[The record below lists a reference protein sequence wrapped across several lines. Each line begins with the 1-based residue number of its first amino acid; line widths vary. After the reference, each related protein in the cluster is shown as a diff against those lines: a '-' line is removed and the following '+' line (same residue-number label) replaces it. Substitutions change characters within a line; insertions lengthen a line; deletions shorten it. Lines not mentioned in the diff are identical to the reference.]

1 MEQQQLPSQLVFHRS
16 EPIPSKDFAESLTKS
31 QFCLMIRGDD
41 PSRSRFADALSAGC
55 IPIIISDGFY
65 SYATGYGRMLHN
77 YATFSI
83 HIPESQWL
91 VHPTSML
98 LWVTTMPRQ
107 ELRFMHTSL
116 MQVRPK
122 LVFEVED
129 STGECRRNDRDH
141 HRGEGDKKGGEEDA
155 GNSNTNNTNCG
166 SQVIE
171 YIFQALNERCKLDKE
186 ELHQY
191 LSEQQ

>member
-1 MEQQQLPSQLVFHRS
+1 
-16 EPIPSKDFAESLTKS
+16 
-31 QFCLMIRGDD
+31 
-41 PSRSRFADALSAGC
+41 
-55 IPIIISDGFY
+55 
-65 SYATGYGRMLHN
+65 MLHN
-77 YATFSI
+77 YATFSLQF
-83 HIPESQWL
+83 PESQWL

-129 STGECRRNDRDH
+129 STGECRRGRDH
-141 HRGEGDKKGGEEDA
+141 RDEGDKGGEEDE
-155 GNSNTNNTNCG
+155 GNSNTTNNNNCG

-191 LSEQQ
+191 LSDQ